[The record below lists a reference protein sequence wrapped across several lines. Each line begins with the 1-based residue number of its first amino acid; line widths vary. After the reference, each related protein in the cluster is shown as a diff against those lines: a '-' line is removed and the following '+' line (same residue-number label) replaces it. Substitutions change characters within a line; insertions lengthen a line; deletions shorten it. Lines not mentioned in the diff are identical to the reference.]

1 MQHKLGVQFTRQERR
16 SQLPFRD
23 RTVYRFDQQTV
34 DTLLEIG
41 GVYGLACPQIFR
53 AGWYT
58 ILYVGKTGNF
68 RERLQYWLNNP
79 PVAGITHFFADV
91 IANAAERT
99 THEANLIAE
108 FKPVGNTA
116 LK

>member
-1 MQHKLGVQFTRQERR
+1 M
-16 SQLPFRD
+16 PFRNK
-23 RTVYRFDQQTV
+23 TVYNFDRDNV
-34 DTLLEIG
+34 SRLYEIG
-41 GVYGLACPQIFR
+41 GVYGLAMPQLWR
-53 AGWYT
+53 PGWYT

-91 IANAAERT
+91 VANLAERDI
-99 THEANLIAE
+99 HEANLIAE
-108 FKPVGNTA
+108 FKPVSNKV